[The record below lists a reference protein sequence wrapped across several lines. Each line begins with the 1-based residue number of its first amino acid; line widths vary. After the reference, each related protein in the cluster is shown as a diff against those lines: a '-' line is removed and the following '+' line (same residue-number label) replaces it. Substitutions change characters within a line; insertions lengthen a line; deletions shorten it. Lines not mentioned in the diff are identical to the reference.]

1 MDSAASDTNMT
12 TTGAPSSSSGGGD
25 IPPAPPLATAG
36 AATSTPAAVATG
48 GAAAAPS
55 LPPPADSSMKLS
67 SSAKE
72 PADSSVKMKNEKEDD
87 SQATKMEQLV
97 AALTACVSVGKEGS
111 TLQHTHLHGTDTASN
126 HHRHQSSTLAKL
138 PAHRS
143 SNGRP
148 TLYCQPHH
156 TPHTIH
162 KRRLCTDTWPP
173 NCVVARH
180 NCCHYCWQSL
190 KAPARVWEAS
200 KWQ

>member
-12 TTGAPSSSSGGGD
+12 TTGAPSSSSGGGAV
-25 IPPAPPLATAG
+25 PPAPPLATAG

-48 GAAAAPS
+48 GAAAAAPS
-55 LPPPADSSMKLS
+55 LPPPADSGMDLS

-72 PADSSVKMKNEKEDD
+72 PADSSVKTKNEKEDD

-111 TLQHTHLHGTDTASN
+111 TLQHTRLHGTDTASN
-126 HHRHQSSTLAKL
+126 HHHQTSTLAKL

-143 SNGRP
+143 NNGRP

-156 TPHTIH
+156 TP
-162 KRRLCTDTWPP
+162 
-173 NCVVARH
+173 
-180 NCCHYCWQSL
+180 
-190 KAPARVWEAS
+190 
-200 KWQ
+200 